1 MTHYFII
8 EFEAMK
14 NCNLNHERYTTMYPA
29 DSLVSL
35 NNYILHMSKSYIE
48 TDKFERVFVKVW
60 KWEDEEAAYM
70 FQGVI
75 YDYDTE
81 TIYI

>member
-1 MTHYFII
+1 
-8 EFEAMK
+8 MK

-35 NNYILHMSKSYIE
+35 NNFILRMSKSYLVSN
-48 TDKFERVFVKVW
+48 KFERVFVKVW
-60 KWEDEEAAYM
+60 KWENEKAAYM

-75 YDYDTE
+75 YDNDIE

>member
-8 EFEAMK
+8 ELEAMK

-35 NNYILHMSKSYIE
+35 NNFILRMSKSYLVSN
-48 TDKFERVFVKVW
+48 KFERVFVKVW
-60 KWEDEEAAYM
+60 KWENEKAAYM

-75 YDYDTE
+75 YDNDIE